1 MYAGVGAAPIGWP
14 ATIPSDGFVGTTR
27 SKLSSLQITEIIIS
41 MLTAVGIDPATYVA
55 TDDDLAEEVT
65 EEAMDEV
72 VGNLDNNDNI
82 RADMAIESEI

>member
-41 MLTAVGIDPATYVA
+41 IITAVGMDPATLVA
-55 TDDDLAEEVT
+55 IDDDLAEEVT
-65 EEAMDEV
+65 KEAMDEV
-72 VGNLDNNDNI
+72 VGTLDNIDNI
-82 RADMAIESEI
+82 RADRPTRS